1 MKFDFEYGV
10 CDFSLVKDK
19 LINCRNKERL
29 PENAK
34 SIILFAFPY
43 KIKDEKPK
51 NISRYA
57 AITDYHTVVMS
68 YLNNM
73 ITDLKNEYPHNEF
86 IAFCDNSPI
95 PEVFA
100 AASCGLGV
108 RGKNGL
114 LINDKYGSFVF
125 IGEIVTDL
133 YIEHTAQYT
142 ECINCG
148 VCEKMCPVALNK
160 EKCLSAVTQKKK
172 SLTEEEADGIRKSGC
187 VWGCDICSEV
197 CPMNKGKEKSDIKE
211 FVESYRDEYVLGED
225 MRERPYAW
233 RGEGVIKRNYNILC
247 GKG

>member
-1 MKFDFEYGV
+1 MKCDFEYGV
-10 CDFSLVKDK
+10 CDFSLVADK
-19 LINCRNKERL
+19 LINCRNIEKL
-29 PENAK
+29 PKNAK

-57 AITDYHTVVMS
+57 AITDYHTVVIN
-68 YLNNM
+68 YLNN
-73 ITDLKNEYPHNEF
+73 IIADLKKEYPHNEF
-86 IAFCDNSPI
+86 VAFCDNSPV

-100 AASCGLGV
+100 AVNSGLGV
-108 RGKNGL
+108 KGKNGL

-133 YIEHTAQYT
+133 YIEGTSEYN

-148 VCEKMCPVALNK
+148 KCEKMCPVSLNK

-172 SLTEEEADGIRKSGC
+172 DLTEDEVNKMILGGC
-187 VWGCDICSEV
+187 IWGCDICSEV
-197 CPMNKGKEKSDIKE
+197 CPMNNNKGKSNIEE
-211 FVESYRDEYVLGED
+211 FINSYRNEYVLGED
-225 MRERPYAW
+225 SKDRPYAW

-247 GKG
+247 SKE